1 MNNDN
6 SATYGMVALALA
18 VFLSL
23 VALFAA
29 PWLARWLAESATAG
43 YGYAY
48 AYDYPGTEARP
59 RYWPL
64 GSTQLLLASL
74 KAVSSARRFSSC
86 T

>member
-48 AYDYPGTEARP
+48 AYDYAYAYASACAYRGLRRCSPGR
-59 RYWPL
+59 
-64 GSTQLLLASL
+64 
-74 KAVSSARRFSSC
+74 ARRVDGGGRAA
-86 T
+86 